1 MNEVKELLGL
11 KNNKVKV
18 IKVEEI
24 VESDEKLQ
32 VDTLV
37 GIVRKVKCPVCLKY
51 TSSIHDKLKP
61 IKIKYNKVVDRK
73 CYLSIN

>member
-24 VESDEKLQ
+24 VELNEKVQ
-32 VDTLV
+32 VVTLI
-37 GIVRKVKCPVCLKY
+37 GTTKKVKCFF
-51 TSSIHDKLKP
+51 T
-61 IKIKYNKVVDRK
+61 
-73 CYLSIN
+73 